1 LGTIAGDVRRLL
13 AARHLMEGE
22 LRQRWK
28 SGMTFQE
35 FQRNVI
41 GQRGPLLM
49 QNPYGDYMSFQRA
62 DPFTSRELVR
72 YLQLIY
78 QTDIKLKST
87 GKPPRMIM
95 EWLILEMCQGKNEG
109 AHGIEDSRQ

>member
-1 LGTIAGDVRRLL
+1 
-13 AARHLMEGE
+13 
-22 LRQRWK
+22 
-28 SGMTFQE
+28 MTFPE
-35 FQRNVI
+35 FQRNII

-62 DPFTSRELVR
+62 DPFTTRELVR

-87 GKPPRMIM
+87 GKPPRMVM
-95 EWLILEMCQGKNEG
+95 ERLILAMCQEKNER
-109 AHGIEDSRQ
+109 ADGIEDIRQ